1 MRTGKQASYCIVFLI
16 LNIACMS
23 DLSHIVVR
31 RWRLRRLSPSI
42 MGTRH
47 PELGTAVTMTA
58 PDGDSAT
65 LQHHAAI
72 MLILQSPHCRIH
84 ARCNIGID
92 EVVIDKPNLIQIQMK
107 NLLHHH

>member
-1 MRTGKQASYCIVFLI
+1 METEAEETVPI
-16 LNIACMS
+16 
-23 DLSHIVVR
+23 HH
-31 RWRLRRLSPSI
+31 
-42 MGTRH
+42 GTRH
-47 PELGTAVTMTA
+47 PELGSAVTMTA

-84 ARCNIGID
+84 TRCNIGID
-92 EVVIDKPNLIQIQMK
+92 DVVIDKPNLIQIQMK